1 MTVAKNIPTS
11 SLYLQSKNV
20 LITFSKTYHIILGQ
34 GRYGSV
40 WHGVVEDQDVA
51 VKVFPA
57 HHRNYFLNEH
67 EMYKVSGENSALL
80 KCFGGGEYTMG
91 PSGPDYVLL
100 LSLEQECLQV
110 LVNI

>member
-1 MTVAKNIPTS
+1 M
-11 SLYLQSKNV
+11 
-20 LITFSKTYHIILGQ
+20 
-34 GRYGSV
+34 

-80 KCFGGGEYTMG
+80 KCYGGGEFTMG

-110 LVNI
+110 